1 MPPDPALRPGS
12 PPPALAIEGVK
23 KTYPGGIAALHG
35 LDLEVAAGEFFG
47 LLGANGAGKTTTI
60 GIVTSLCRKTAGRV
74 RVYGHDLDRE
84 PGAVRRLIGL
94 CPQEVNFNLFEAVE
108 DILLNQAGFY
118 GVPRSV
124 ARPRVARILEQLDL
138 GAKRRVPARALSG
151 GMKRRLLIAR
161 ALVHEPRLVIL
172 DEPTAGVD
180 VEMRRET
187 WAFLRRLNGEGRT
200 IILTTHYLEEAEH
213 LCDRIA
219 ILDHGRLLTVGPRRE
234 LLARLAEE
242 AYVLDLDGARAAVG
256 LPDPPPGVR
265 WRALDTHTLEVFVA
279 RDADLTSL
287 FDRLAE
293 AGLRVRSLRN
303 RTNRLEE
310 LFLYLT
316 ARPPETAVS

>member
-1 MPPDPALRPGS
+1 MPPAAVRTDPS
-12 PPPALAIEGVK
+12 PPALEIEGVR
-23 KTYPGGIAALHG
+23 KTYPGGVTALHG
-35 LDLEVAAGEFFG
+35 LDLRVAAGEFFG

-60 GIVTSLCRKTAGRV
+60 GIVTSLCRKSGGRV

-94 CPQEVNFNLFEAVE
+94 CPQEINFNLFETVE
-108 DILLNQAGFY
+108 DILTNQAGFY
-118 GVPRSV
+118 GVPRAT

-138 GAKRRVPARALSG
+138 GAKRRTPARALSG

-187 WAFLRRLNGEGRT
+187 WAFLRRLNEEGRT

-219 ILDHGRLLTVGPRRE
+219 ILDHGRLLTVGLRRE
-234 LLARLAEE
+234 LLTRLAEE
-242 AYVLDLDGARAAVG
+242 AYVLDLEAAPG
-256 LPDPPPGVR
+256 RLPEPPPGVR
-265 WRALDTHTLEVFVA
+265 WHAPDTHTLEVFVA
-279 RDADLTSL
+279 RDGDLTAL
-287 FDRLAE
+287 FARLAE

-303 RTNRLEE
+303 RANRLEE
-310 LFLYLT
+310 LFLHLT
-316 ARPPETAVS
+316 ARPPENPVP

>member
-1 MPPDPALRPGS
+1 MPLSTPPGAAS
-12 PPPALAIEGVK
+12 PPALEIEGVT
-23 KTYPGGIAALHG
+23 KTYPGGLTALHG
-35 LDLEVAAGEFFG
+35 LDLRVASGEFFG

-60 GIVTSLCRKTAGRV
+60 GIVTSLCRKSGGRV
-74 RVYGHDLDRE
+74 RVFGHDLDRE

-94 CPQEVNFNLFEAVE
+94 CPQEINFNLFETVE

-118 GVPRSV
+118 GVPRAV
-124 ARPRVARILEQLDL
+124 ARPRVARVLEQLDL
-138 GAKRRVPARALSG
+138 GAKRRTVARALSG

-180 VEMRRET
+180 VEMRRDT
-187 WAFLRRLNGEGRT
+187 WAFLRRLNEEGRT

-234 LLARLAEE
+234 LLARLTEE
-242 AYVLDLDGARAAVG
+242 AYVLDLADGGARDR
-256 LPDPPPGVR
+256 LPAPPPGVR
-265 WRALDTHTLEVFVA
+265 WRALDAHTLEAFVA
-279 RDADLTSL
+279 QDGDLTTL
-287 FDRLAE
+287 FTRLDA

-303 RTNRLEE
+303 RANRLEE
-310 LFLYLT
+310 LFLHLT
-316 ARPPETAVS
+316 SRSEEASAP